1 MCAGPRQH
9 RSGHDRPSAR
19 DGRGAGMEVA
29 RWTGREAAALRLAR
43 RMSVRAYAARLG
55 VTAATVSNWHSRAEH
70 ARLRTATQQL
80 LDIDLAQAPVDVR
93 ERFRAILAG
102 EGAEVRWP
110 RSGREAH

>member
-1 MCAGPRQH
+1 MCAGPSRQ
-9 RSGHDRPSAR
+9 RRRCHDRPAAR
-19 DGRGAGMEVA
+19 DGRGASVEVA

-70 ARLRTATQQL
+70 ARLRMATQQI
-80 LDIDLAQAPVDVR
+80 LDTDLAQASADER

-102 EGAEVRWP
+102 ESADVR
-110 RSGREAH
+110 